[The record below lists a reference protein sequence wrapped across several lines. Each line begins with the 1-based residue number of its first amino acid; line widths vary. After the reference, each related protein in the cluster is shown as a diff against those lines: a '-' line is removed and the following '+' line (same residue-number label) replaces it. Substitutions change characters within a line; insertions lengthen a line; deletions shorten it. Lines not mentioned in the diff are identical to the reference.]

1 MPNDDVTDPTSGGIP
16 SDDQR
21 PTADQLIEENK
32 RLRSQNANHEEEMR
46 KAQSVVDVTRAIYK
60 APGGKEIIERAK
72 VAMEKGEELS
82 FTPAQEKKL
91 EKTAE
96 AAGLT
101 ADQVQSIFKQGLAEH
116 EENIAITNKAEKA
129 ISQLQERGKKEIP
142 NFDKIYES
150 EGFDRMM
157 TNVLQLMQPTKDDA
171 GRIYPPAL
179 PVPEDEKKD
188 PYWFAMKHSA
198 QMLTAGAKPP
208 PDNRNAESVRRAAIA
223 GQQTTPAGGP
233 ADKSDPDSPDLAWAK
248 QRGSRTVGRSF
259 ADS

>member
-1 MPNDDVTDPTSGGIP
+1 MPNDDVTDPTSAGIP

-32 RLRSQNANHEEEMR
+32 RLRSKNANQEEEMR

-60 APGGKEIIERAK
+60 APGGKEIIERARK
-72 VAMEKGEELS
+72 AMEKGEDLS

-91 EKTAE
+91 EKTAD
-96 AAGLT
+96 AVGLT

-116 EENIAITNKAEKA
+116 EENIAVTNKAEKE

-157 TNVLQLMQPTKDDA
+157 TNVLQLMRPTKDDA
-171 GRIYPPAL
+171 GRTYPPAL
-179 PVPEDEKKD
+179 PVPEGEKN

-198 QMLTAGAKPP
+198 LMLTAGAKPP
-208 PDNRNAESVRRAAIA
+208 PDTRNAESTRRAAIA

-233 ADKSDPDSPDLAWAK
+233 ADNSDPDSPDLAWAK
-248 QRGSRTVGRSF
+248 KRGSASIGKSF
-259 ADS
+259 ANS